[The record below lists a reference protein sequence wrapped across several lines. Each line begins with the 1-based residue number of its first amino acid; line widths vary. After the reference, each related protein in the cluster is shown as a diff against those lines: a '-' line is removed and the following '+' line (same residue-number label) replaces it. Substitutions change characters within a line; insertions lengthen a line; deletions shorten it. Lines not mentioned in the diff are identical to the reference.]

1 VPTVCIQIELV
12 PSSRYRV
19 FHAGHELG
27 VWKQPETAA
36 ARALLEAGHAQRS
49 DTLRTYRGEM
59 LCLTGNVGWLADR
72 TISERDDG
80 RNDGTPRFVRWY
92 PPVFG
97 NSVPPVSGLK
107 LPSDD
112 LPVSLPTSEMEPV
125 L

>member
-1 VPTVCIQIELV
+1 MPVVSIQIERV
-12 PSSRYRV
+12 PPTRYRV
-19 FHAGHELG
+19 TYAGRELG
-27 VWKQPETAA
+27 VWKSPETSA

-72 TISERDDG
+72 TVSERDDG
-80 RNDGTPRFVRWY
+80 RNDGTPRFARWY

-97 NSVPPVSGLK
+97 NSVPPVSGLG
-107 LPSDD
+107 LPSAD
-112 LPVSLPTSEMEPV
+112 LPGPSPTSEMEPV